1 MKTNLIFK
9 RVVEGRVEMMM
20 IPVDLPQVEEGQGW
34 ILASACDQFTVV
46 EKPTIEQLNKQ
57 VEDILPPALKTA
69 TYVKDKKEE
78 PVGKVINTDDSAPV
92 FNNVSAGG
100 SYQSSVPGSAR
111 LVRYKDKIKITYRK
125 GKTTS
130 NRNDPNSVCINDFV
144 KQEFFNSVKRQYGTG
159 VTIWQLVLGD
169 TDYEHF
175 NKLIDKIYEEGR
187 VEYNKL
193 PVVSG

>member
-9 RVVEGRVEMMM
+9 RVIECRVQMMM
-20 IPVDLPQVEEGQGW
+20 VPVDIPQVEEGQGW
-34 ILASACDQFTVV
+34 MLASACDQFTIA
-46 EKPTIEQLNKQ
+46 EKPTIEQLSKH
-57 VEDILPPALKTA
+57 VEDMLPPALKNA
-69 TYVKDKKEE
+69 PYVKDKKEP
-78 PVGKVINTDDSAPV
+78 PVGKVTTIDDPAPV
-92 FNNVSAGG
+92 LNNVPVGG
-100 SYQSSVPGSAR
+100 SYQSSVSGSAR

-125 GKTTS
+125 GRTTF
-130 NRNDPNSVCINDFV
+130 NRNDPNSVCINDLV

-159 VTIWQLVLGD
+159 VAIWQLVLGD

-175 NKLIDKIYEEGR
+175 NNLIDKIYEEGR